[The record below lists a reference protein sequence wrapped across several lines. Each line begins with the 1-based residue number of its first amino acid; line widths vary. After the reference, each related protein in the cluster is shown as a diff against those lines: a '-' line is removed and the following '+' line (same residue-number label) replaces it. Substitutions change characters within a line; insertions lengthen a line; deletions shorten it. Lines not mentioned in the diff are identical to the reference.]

1 MSTITPFTKGY
12 FGDVLRSQKEKL
24 KNKIHSEETN
34 YILNVNEDEYVE
46 HLVSEFSIDPPI
58 LDIENKFITH
68 EEKMI
73 PADRHPRESF
83 FIADN
88 KSYPRQA
95 IKYHVP
101 FSGEIEV
108 INFKP
113 NTSLRWTIELDHEIN
128 DDGEFL
134 CFEIINFTNDAEKIK
149 RDSDQNLSNL
159 QKQLGNLA
167 NEVNNYNA
175 SLSEDARMLLKERK
189 ESLKSNNSFL
199 DQLGVPVK
207 KRDNVPST
215 FSVPAPKAR
224 KKIIPRPSPSN
235 SGTPDPT
242 LDTETYNA
250 ILRVIHDMGKQIER
264 MPAVYTNKD
273 EEGLRDHFLI
283 ILETNF
289 EGSATGETFNKSGK
303 TDILLRHDGNN
314 TFVAECKF
322 WTGEKKFIETI
333 DQILK
338 YLTWRDSKASIM
350 VFVRNADFTNV
361 ITTAREASKK
371 HSNFINLENEE
382 AEGTIQRFRFHLNGD
397 TKRELLLTVLLF
409 HFP

>member
-24 KNKIHSEETN
+24 KNKIHSEETG
-34 YILNVNEDEYVE
+34 YILNINENEYVE

-83 FIADN
+83 FITDN

-95 IKYHVP
+95 IKYHLP
-101 FSGEIEV
+101 FNGEIEV

-113 NTSLRWTIELDHEIN
+113 STSLLWTIELDHEIN

-134 CFEIINFTNDAEKIK
+134 CFEIINFTNDAEKTK

-175 SLSEDARMLLKERK
+175 SLSENARMLLKERK

-215 FSVPAPKAR
+215 FSIPAPKAK

-242 LDTETYNA
+242 LDTETQYFVLSTIWENRLKECRLF
-250 ILRVIHDMGKQIER
+250 IPTKMK
-264 MPAVYTNKD
+264 KD
-273 EEGLRDHFLI
+273 CEI
-283 ILETNF
+283 IF
-289 EGSATGETFNKSGK
+289 
-303 TDILLRHDGNN
+303 
-314 TFVAECKF
+314 
-322 WTGEKKFIETI
+322 
-333 DQILK
+333 
-338 YLTWRDSKASIM
+338 
-350 VFVRNADFTNV
+350 
-361 ITTAREASKK
+361 
-371 HSNFINLENEE
+371 
-382 AEGTIQRFRFHLNGD
+382 
-397 TKRELLLTVLLF
+397 
-409 HFP
+409 

>member
-1 MSTITPFTKGY
+1 MRTITPFTKGY
-12 FGDVLRSQKEKL
+12 FGDVLRSQNEKL
-24 KNKIHSEETN
+24 KNKIHSEETD
-34 YILNVNEDEYVE
+34 YILNVNEDEYVD

-58 LDIENKFITH
+58 LDVENKFITH
-68 EEKMI
+68 EEKMV

-83 FIADN
+83 FIIDN
-88 KSYPRQA
+88 KSFPRQV
-95 IKYHVP
+95 IKYHIP

-108 INFKP
+108 ISFKP
-113 NTSLRWTIELDHEIN
+113 STSLLWTIELEHEIN
-128 DDGEFL
+128 DEGEFL
-134 CFEIINFTNDAEKIK
+134 CFELINFTNDAEKIK
-149 RDSDQNLSNL
+149 RDSEQNLSNL
-159 QKQLGNLA
+159 QKQFGNLA
-167 NEVNNYNA
+167 NEVNNYNT
-175 SLSEDARMLLKERK
+175 SLLEEIRRLLRERK
-189 ESLKSNNSFL
+189 EGLKSTNSFL
-199 DQLGVPVK
+199 DQLEVPVK

-215 FSVPAPKAR
+215 FSVPAPKAK
-224 KKIIPRPSPSN
+224 KKIIPRPALRS

-242 LDTETYNA
+242 LDIETYNA
-250 ILRVIHDMGKQIER
+250 ILNVIHDMGKQIER
-264 MPAVYTNKD
+264 MPAVYTGKD

-314 TFVAECKF
+314 IFVAECKF
-322 WTGEKKFIETI
+322 WAGEKKFIETI

-361 ITTAREASKK
+361 TTTAREAAKR
-371 HSNFINLENEE
+371 HSNFISLENEE

-397 TKRELLLTVLLF
+397 IGRELLLTVLLF